1 MANLTLAISDDL
13 KKKMSRFPEIN
24 WSVVARQAIEEK
36 TRVLETMQKMLS
48 QSDLTES
55 DAITIGRQIKR
66 KVAKKH

>member
-36 TRVLETMQKMLS
+36 TRILETMQKMLS
-48 QSDLTES
+48 QSDLAET